1 MNQPN
6 SQLIKELRF
15 SRIEIEKRAEDTQ
28 QSRTI
33 VGYAAKYDRWSDP
46 IYDYFIEKIARG
58 AFDDCDFSNC
68 IATFNHNVNSIMA
81 RTSSGTLKLE
91 VDAIGLR
98 FSFDAPN
105 TTTGNDML
113 EMVRRGDVSQ
123 CSFIFYV
130 AQEKWTSKPVGQL
143 QEREL
148 LKIAE
153 VRDISLVTYPAYPD
167 TEVSAARA
175 AAEKRCAL
183 AIAPPPSDA
192 DFLELTA
199 ARYKY
204 NS

>member
-1 MNQPN
+1 MSQPN
-6 SQLIKELRF
+6 KQPIKELRF
-15 SRIEIEKRAEDTQ
+15 GHIEIEKRAEGQ
-28 QSRTI
+28 EQSRTI
-33 VGYAAKYDRWSDP
+33 VGYAAKYEKWSDP
-46 IYDYFIEKIARG
+46 IYGYFIEKIARG

-91 VDAIGLR
+91 LDALGLR

-113 EMVRRGDVSQ
+113 EMVRRGDISQ
-123 CSFIFYV
+123 CSFIFYI
-130 AQEKWTSKPVGQL
+130 AQEKWTSKPDGEM

-175 AAEKRCAL
+175 AAEKRCAE
-183 AIAPPPSDA
+183 ATAPAASDA
-192 DFLELTA
+192 DFLALAT

-204 NS
+204 YS